1 MNEDQA
7 RQVGLLLAMIRT
19 AIGLTTLVAPSLARL
34 WVGAPGATPGGRAL
48 SRSLAAREIVLGCGA
63 LFSGSN
69 SVRLRTW
76 LAAGALCDCVDS
88 VGTASTPGLPRAP
101 RVLVTL
107 TSGAAAVAGG
117 VAALSLPAQK
127 SEPGALS
134 AAADRRPSA

>member
-1 MNEDQA
+1 MNENQA

-48 SRSLAAREIVLGCGA
+48 SRSLAVREIVLGCGR

-76 LAAGALCDCVDS
+76 LAAGLCAI
-88 VGTASTPGLPRAP
+88 ASTRSERPALLGCRA
-101 RVLVTL
+101 RRAVLVTL
-107 TSGAAAVAGG
+107 TSGAAAVAGAA
-117 VAALSLPAQK
+117 AALSLPDQK
-127 SEPGALS
+127 SRPGALS
-134 AAADRRPSA
+134 AVADRPPA